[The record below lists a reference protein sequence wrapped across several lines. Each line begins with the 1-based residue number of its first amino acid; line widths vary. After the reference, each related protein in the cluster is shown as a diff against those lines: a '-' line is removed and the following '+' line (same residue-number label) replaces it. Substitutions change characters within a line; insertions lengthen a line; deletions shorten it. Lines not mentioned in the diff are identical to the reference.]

1 MYQALL
7 LGTWYIVQKS
17 TNMKKSIIIFIG
29 IVLVTTTDILAQSRK
44 YISQFSHLQGYF
56 NPALTGY
63 EGSML
68 RGFVRNQWAGWEGA
82 PMTYFASAELDFGQL
97 SGEAYGDV
105 LGKNAAGFSIL
116 HDQYGAFA
124 ETEMVVS
131 YASRIQVGK
140 QSNLRLGAG
149 INYRTVR
156 LDGNNLTTEQA
167 DDPVVGQYVGSFS
180 DMNVLD
186 FNLGMALT
194 HTNYYV
200 SYAVHH
206 VSRGVISSG
215 DVFME
220 RMPLVGVFQAG
231 YRDRLSENLGIAA
244 NFMYRNQT
252 DLPDNVELNV
262 KLILAEKIWLGGG
275 HRIDYANNFQFGI
288 LLDRMRIGY
297 IYEMPMLRSYLIP
310 NVTHEFMLSYSL
322 FGERRGMI
330 W

>member
-1 MYQALL
+1 M
-7 LGTWYIVQKS
+7 VQKS

-124 ETEMVVS
+124 ETEFVGS
-131 YASRIQVGK
+131 YASRIQLS
-140 QSNLRLGAG
+140 QRTNLRLGLG
-149 INYRTVR
+149 VNYKSIR
-156 LDGNNLTTEQA
+156 LDGNSLTTEQA

-180 DMNVLD
+180 NMDVLD
-186 FNLGMALT
+186 FNLGLALT
-194 HTNYYV
+194 HPNYYV
-200 SYAVHH
+200 SYAVHQ
-206 VSRGVISSG
+206 VNQGAISSG
-215 DVFME
+215 DIFMD
-220 RMPLVGVFQAG
+220 RLPRVGVFQAG
-231 YRDRLSENLGIAA
+231 YREKLSENFGVAA
-244 NFMYRNQT
+244 NFMYRTQI
-252 DLPDNVELNV
+252 DLPDNLELNV
-262 KLILAEKIWLGGG
+262 KVLLKEKIWLGGG

-288 LLDRMRIGY
+288 LLDRMRLGY
-297 IYEMPMLRSYLIP
+297 IYEMPMQRSYLIP
-310 NVTHEFMLSYSL
+310 NVTHEFMLSYAL
-322 FGERRGMI
+322 FGDRKGMI